1 MKCFVVL
8 SMVAAVALG
17 AYVPQDTAEVA
28 AAKNEFYRAYQAQAA
43 AAAASS
49 PKASFSLATAPAA
62 PAALSYGGVQ
72 AYNAA
77 PSYSAP
83 APSYAAVPAAAPAA
97 YSDNFEDGLTYP
109 EAEPYI
115 HQEIPAEPY
124 VHQEPARVRG
134 GAKKAQTYNAAPS
147 YSAPAPSYSAPA
159 APAPAYNSYAP

>member
-1 MKCFVVL
+1 MQSFQVVL

-43 AAAASS
+43 SAAAAS

-62 PAALSYGGVQ
+62 PAALSYGGGQ
-72 AYNAA
+72 SYNAA
-77 PSYSAP
+77 PTYSAP
-83 APSYAAVPAAAPAA
+83 AASYAAVPAAAPAA

-115 HQEIPAEPY
+115 HQVTP
-124 VHQEPARVRG
+124 Q
-134 GAKKAQTYNAAPS
+134 
-147 YSAPAPSYSAPA
+147 
-159 APAPAYNSYAP
+159 

>member
-1 MKCFVVL
+1 MQSLQVVL

-43 AAAASS
+43 AATASS

-62 PAALSYGGVQ
+62 PAALSYGGGQ

-83 APSYAAVPAAAPAA
+83 APSQSYNAAPTYSAPAASYAAVPAAAPAA

-115 HQEIPAEPY
+115 HQVTP
-124 VHQEPARVRG
+124 Q
-134 GAKKAQTYNAAPS
+134 
-147 YSAPAPSYSAPA
+147 
-159 APAPAYNSYAP
+159 